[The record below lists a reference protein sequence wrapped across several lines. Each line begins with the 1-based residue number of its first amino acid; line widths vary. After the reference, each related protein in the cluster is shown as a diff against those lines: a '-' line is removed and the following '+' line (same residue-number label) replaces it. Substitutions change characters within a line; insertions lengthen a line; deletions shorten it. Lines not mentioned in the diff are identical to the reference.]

1 MTTQQVHAIRTALPG
16 LALCALVTAG
26 ACALEGVET
35 AMFGRAWLESL
46 VLAIL
51 LGTAIRTLHR
61 LDDRFEPGIQVGAKL
76 LLEIAVVLLG
86 ISVSANALLE
96 NGIALVGGIAA
107 VVAIAIA
114 LSYTLGRSLGLPRKL
129 AILIAC
135 ANSIC
140 GNSAIAAVAP
150 VIDADGKD
158 VAAAIAFTAV
168 LGVVVVLALPLM
180 APLLSFSPIQFGVFA
195 GLTVYAVPQ
204 VLAATGSVGLSS
216 VHIGTLVKLVRVLM
230 LGPVVV
236 VLSLLGRA
244 EGGRRPA
251 LSHMVPWFIAGF
263 LLMLTLRS
271 FGAIPAAAI
280 APAHAVANLFTI
292 MSMAAL
298 GLGVDARS
306 VMRAGG
312 RVAAVVI
319 LSLLVLATISFF
331 LIALL
336 GIA

>member
-1 MTTQQVHAIRTALPG
+1 MTTQQIPAIRTALPG
-16 LALCALVTAG
+16 VALCALVTA
-26 ACALEGVET
+26 AAYALEGLET
-35 AMFGRAWLESL
+35 AIFGRAWLESL

-51 LGTAIRTLHR
+51 LGTAIRTLLR
-61 LDDRFEPGIQVGAKL
+61 LDARFEPGIQVGAKL

-86 ISVSANALLE
+86 VSVSANALLE
-96 NGIALVGGIAA
+96 NGVALVGGIAA
-107 VVAIAIA
+107 VVTIAIV
-114 LSYTLGRSLGLPRKL
+114 LSYSLGRGFGLPRKMAL
-129 AILIAC
+129 LIAC
-135 ANSIC
+135 GNSIC

-158 VAAAIAFTAV
+158 VAAAISFTAV
-168 LGVVVVLALPLM
+168 LGVLVVLALPLTV
-180 APLLSFSPIQFGVFA
+180 PLLSFSPIQFGVFA

-236 VLSLLGRA
+236 VLSLMGRA

-280 APAHAVANLFTI
+280 APAHALANLLTI

-319 LSLLVLATISFF
+319 LSLLVLATMSFL

-336 GIA
+336 AIA